1 MIAPY
6 LVLAAVITAIG
17 VAGLWCNGSFQWHHA
32 GHHTAA
38 ALARAEDERTVLW
51 LRDLHRVPIDL
62 HLVPPLR
69 WAWIRLA
76 ALRSVL
82 AAARTGR
89 PYGGIVPG
97 PPLPALR
104 TESDQALCLCGKD
117 PDVPGPPVTSEA
129 GCPAHGYPPLPPL
142 PPAKPVRPAPPLGQA
157 EHLQR
162 HWADDTGSFAAVSRE
177 MAP

>member
-1 MIAPY
+1 MTSALAPY
-6 LVLAAVITAIG
+6 LVLAAVILAIG

-76 ALRSVL
+76 ALRAVL
-82 AAARTGR
+82 AGATA
-89 PYGGIVPG
+89 
-97 PPLPALR
+97 
-104 TESDQALCLCGKD
+104 
-117 PDVPGPPVTSEA
+117 
-129 GCPAHGYPPLPPL
+129 PLPPV
-142 PPAKPVRPAPPLGQA
+142 PKPGLARVRVDGPVPAPPGPERPEWTGEL
-157 EHLQR
+157 
-162 HWADDTGSFAAVSRE
+162 DDTGYLPKLTDWALN
-177 MAP
+177 APADEVGR